1 VRVPEP
7 SHVANWLK
15 CTTAQAKTICVQAEN
30 ILSEPSLEHFYN
42 PAQHDFARN
51 EMALVHQGQLSL
63 IDRLVTI
70 GDVVWVLDYKRNFL
84 ESQREDYVLQ
94 LSRYREACV
103 HLFLGKRICTALIT
117 VDGRLWPIEAGMDE
131 SV

>member
-1 VRVPEP
+1 
-7 SHVANWLK
+7 
-15 CTTAQAKTICVQAEN
+15 
-30 ILSEPSLEHFYN
+30 
-42 PAQHDFARN
+42 
-51 EMALVHQGQLSL
+51 MALVHQGQLSL

-103 HLFLGKRICTALIT
+103 HLFPGKRICTALIT
-117 VDGRLWPIEAGMDE
+117 VDGRLWPIVAGMDE